1 MQSMQCADQNFFFT
15 GKRNI
20 FFSLF
25 RSSVEQVSRGLFS
38 FSLNFLCLN
47 FSGGVPS
54 PSISAH
60 SFNLILEIQIK
71 MPPMKTKYK
80 EGPALHVLFSADS
93 RHGLITSCNM
103 TRVTDL
109 HLLPSITL
117 KTSIAV
123 YRLNICKHNFMLY
136 IIHAFTIF

>member
-1 MQSMQCADQNFFFT
+1 MQCADQNFFFY
-15 GKRNI
+15 GEEEY
-20 FFSLF
+20 FFFAISF
-25 RSSVEQVSRGLFS
+25 VGRVGGGRGLFS
-38 FSLNFLCLN
+38 FSLNFLCVN